1 MNRRAYGDEGLPRD
15 GLPRTLEDM
24 LVERAAVI
32 LRGGG
37 NATQQVKKKKRPACS
52 FSACGAYVPCIGG
65 ARQQT

>member
-37 NATQQVKKKKRPACS
+37 NATQQVEKKKKRKKGVLLARSALVVHMSPA
-52 FSACGAYVPCIGG
+52 
-65 ARQQT
+65 